1 MNTGGISGPA
11 CRDIRQLLGV
21 YVVGAIDP
29 ADRALVDEHLAEC
42 QSCRDELA
50 GLAGLPAMLSRVPA
64 ADIEQLSLPLLH
76 LPEAGEPSDELLNSL
91 LSKVSAKRKS
101 RMWRSV
107 AAVAAAAVIAA
118 GGGATVSQ
126 LTRPAASG
134 AVAQQ
139 DWARAASPAGH
150 IAAVVNYSP
159 VSWGTAMRVQVSG
172 LKPGTVCQFW
182 VVGKN
187 GSSQYAGAWTV
198 VGNFG
203 RGYGDKAWY
212 PASSVVSAD
221 SVRGFQITS
230 GGKVLLNIHAS

>member
-1 MNTGGISGPA
+1 MTTGGGPA

-29 ADRALVDEHLAEC
+29 AERAQVDEHLAEC

-64 ADIEQLSLPLLH
+64 EDVERLGLLSLPEVMQS
-76 LPEAGEPSDELLNSL
+76 PDELLNSL
-91 LSKVSAKRKS
+91 LRKVSAKRKS

-118 GGGATVSQ
+118 GGATAVSQ
-126 LTRPAASG
+126 LTSPATSG
-134 AVAQQ
+134 VVAQKA
-139 DWARAASPAGH
+139 WAKSGH
-150 IAAVVNYSP
+150 VSAMVDYAP
-159 VSWGTAMRVQVSG
+159 VRWGTAMRVQVSG
-172 LKPGTVCQFW
+172 IKPGTVCQFW

-187 GSSQYAGAWTV
+187 GTSEYAGAWTV
-198 VGNFG
+198 MGNYG
-203 RGYGDKAWY
+203 RGYGEKAWY
-212 PASSVVSAD
+212 PASSVVSDD

-230 GGKVLLNIHAS
+230 GGQLLLNIPAT

>member
-1 MNTGGISGPA
+1 MTTGGMSGPA

-29 ADRALVDEHLAEC
+29 AERAQVDEHLAEC
-42 QSCRDELA
+42 QACRDELA

-64 ADIEQLSLPLLH
+64 ADVERLGLLSLP
-76 LPEAGEPSDELLNSL
+76 EAMQSPDELLDSL

-101 RMWRSV
+101 RMWRNV

-118 GGGATVSQ
+118 GGATAAVSQ
-126 LTRPAASG
+126 LAGPATSG
-134 AVAQQ
+134 AVAQGWGK
-139 DWARAASPAGH
+139 DTGRAGP
-150 IAAVVNYSP
+150 IAAVVDYQP
-159 VSWGTAMRVQVSG
+159 VRWGTAMRVQVSG

-187 GSSQYAGAWTV
+187 GRSEYAGAWTV
-198 VGNFG
+198 MGNYG
-203 RGYGDKAWY
+203 VGYGDKAWY
-212 PASSVVSAD
+212 PASSAVAAN

-230 GGKVLLNIHAS
+230 GGSVLLHIHAT

>member
-1 MNTGGISGPA
+1 MITGGNSGPA

-21 YVVGAIDP
+21 YVVGAID
-29 ADRALVDEHLAEC
+29 AAERALVDEHITEC

-64 ADIEQLSLPLLH
+64 ADVERLSLLSLP
-76 LPEAGEPSDELLNSL
+76 EAMQPPDELLNSL
-91 LSKVSAKRKS
+91 LKKVSAKRKS

-118 GGGATVSQ
+118 GGATAVSQ
-126 LTRPAASG
+126 LTGAATSG
-134 AVAQQ
+134 AVAEQA
-139 DWARAASPAGH
+139 WARAGH
-150 IAAVVNYSP
+150 VSAMVDYSQ
-159 VSWGTAMRVQVSG
+159 VGWGTAMRVQVSG

-182 VVGKN
+182 VVGKD
-187 GSSQYAGAWTV
+187 GTSKYAGAWTV
-198 VGNFG
+198 AGNFG

-212 PASSVVSAD
+212 PASSMVAAN

-230 GGKVLLNIHAS
+230 GGSVVLNIPAT